1 MSAEPVNRPTPAIVA
16 QSAVR
21 RLPRLALL
29 LLCVAYVLPGFWG
42 RPPWKSQDIEAFGYM
57 LQLAHPAVGE
67 VANWFKPNL
76 LGQQDAQLALLP
88 YWLGAGFLRWAPA
101 GWEDVGARVPFV
113 AMLALTLA
121 ATWYAVYALARHPA
135 AQPVAFAFGGE
146 AKPADYA
153 RALADG
159 GLLALLACLGLARL
173 AHETTPAL
181 SQLCFAALIFAGLST
196 LPRRRVLSGLA
207 VGVGMLGLTLSGA
220 PTVALWLGVGGS
232 VLRASGQPDPAQG
245 RMRML
250 DLGLLGLL
258 CLLCITTAG
267 VLDLWRWRVVP
278 HNLVDLH
285 ILTKLILWF
294 TWPAWPLA
302 IWSLWRW
309 RGQLSHGWRYPHL
322 ALPLWFLL
330 VTVGATWLTGLSD
343 RALLLSLP
351 GIAAL
356 AAFAL
361 PTLRRSLSALID
373 WFTLLFFSFCA
384 LLIWVIW
391 LAMQTGF
398 PAKPA
403 ANVARL
409 APGFVAEFSV
419 MAFAIAMLATLAWAW
434 LVKWRIGHH
443 RSALWKSM
451 VLPAAG
457 AVLCWL
463 LLMSLWLPLLNF
475 ARSYAPLVQ
484 KVQRVTNNAGCLQ
497 YAGLSQAQGTAF
509 LFHAKVRLQAAQA
522 PSLACPWLIIDQK
535 NLPLMAEKFKTLG
548 WVQAAAVQRPSD
560 SNESI
565 LIFRSADTS
574 NDASSVSPD
583 ASPN

>member
-267 VLDLWRWRVVP
+267 
-278 HNLVDLH
+278 
-285 ILTKLILWF
+285 
-294 TWPAWPLA
+294 
-302 IWSLWRW
+302 
-309 RGQLSHGWRYPHL
+309 
-322 ALPLWFLL
+322 
-330 VTVGATWLTGLSD
+330 
-343 RALLLSLP
+343 
-351 GIAAL
+351 
-356 AAFAL
+356 
-361 PTLRRSLSALID
+361 
-373 WFTLLFFSFCA
+373 
-384 LLIWVIW
+384 
-391 LAMQTGF
+391 
-398 PAKPA
+398 
-403 ANVARL
+403 
-409 APGFVAEFSV
+409 PGFVALACGAPQPGRSAHSDQV
-419 MAFAIAMLATLAWAW
+419 DTVVHLACLAFGDMVIVALAWSAFTW
-434 LVKWRIGHH
+434 L
-443 RSALWKSM
+443 A
-451 VLPAAG
+451 LPALGIAFVVFAG
-457 AVLCWL
+457 HCRRHV
-463 LLMSLWLPLLNF
+463 
-475 ARSYAPLVQ
+475 
-484 KVQRVTNNAGCLQ
+484 
-497 YAGLSQAQGTAF
+497 
-509 LFHAKVRLQAAQA
+509 
-522 PSLACPWLIIDQK
+522 
-535 NLPLMAEKFKTLG
+535 
-548 WVQAAAVQRPSD
+548 
-560 SNESI
+560 
-565 LIFRSADTS
+565 ADG
-574 NDASSVSPD
+574 VI
-583 ASPN
+583 